1 MVEVEWSGVL
11 GAAVRRSVTP
21 VTSVADHNNRRRA
34 STTSAHYLEG
44 RSHCN
49 KVWTSNNHLCT
60 RHADQSSVWMWIP
73 PPPHCLFFVRKF
85 CAFFLV
91 PFFHGN
97 VWNFNGKTQLLWFL
111 WFSTTHPPGQPTLF
125 HVCII
130 ILLQADTEAK
140 SLMNIKTRASVGE
153 TLSSSLLQLFHP
165 DQNDKESARKR
176 LQTSSWLIPKSLDKL
191 ATENFCY
198 VFGLLQKEFLHY
210 CRHFF
215 N

>member
-1 MVEVEWSGVL
+1 MKFQWKD
-11 GAAVRRSVTP
+11 AAP
-21 VTSVADHNNRRRA
+21 
-34 STTSAHYLEG
+34 
-44 RSHCN
+44 
-49 KVWTSNNHLCT
+49 
-60 RHADQSSVWMWIP
+60 
-73 PPPHCLFFVRKF
+73 
-85 CAFFLV
+85 LV
-91 PFFHGN
+91 
-97 VWNFNGKTQLLWFL
+97 L
-111 WFSTTHPPGQPTLF
+111 WFSTTHPPGQPTLS